1 MISHIR
7 AKGMVK
13 HNPTVTVNGE
23 VRSIALAQRKSA
35 KNEMAQ
41 LKSKTYHTFLEGG
54 LSLIHI

>member
-54 LSLIHI
+54 S